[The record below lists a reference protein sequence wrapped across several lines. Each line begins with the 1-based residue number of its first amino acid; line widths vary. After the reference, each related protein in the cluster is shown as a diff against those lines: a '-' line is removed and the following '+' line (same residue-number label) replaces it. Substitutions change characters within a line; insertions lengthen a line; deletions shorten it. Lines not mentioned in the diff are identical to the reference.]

1 MRDRDLVTARK
12 DVCVILG
19 EIERSEEG
27 RLALLGWRLQLCI
40 FVLDVTLRK
49 MALQRS
55 KVVKFM
61 KKFQ

>member
-12 DVCVILG
+12 EVCAILG
-19 EIERSEEG
+19 EMERSEEG
-27 RLALLGWRLQLCI
+27 RLVLLGWRLQLCI

-49 MALQRS
+49 VALQRS